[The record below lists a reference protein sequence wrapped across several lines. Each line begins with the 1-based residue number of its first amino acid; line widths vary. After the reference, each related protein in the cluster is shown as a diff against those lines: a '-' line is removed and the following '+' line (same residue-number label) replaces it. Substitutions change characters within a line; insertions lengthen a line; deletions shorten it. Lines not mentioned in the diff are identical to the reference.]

1 MKFKFNVAL
10 TSDFVRKV
18 HWKGMTTD
26 HAMNKAE
33 WINTDICIKLPKIFP
48 FPVFYDLSSLAQ
60 KGSARDQLLE
70 RSKQWRQAFRGCQ
83 EKQSAAPCF

>member
-48 FPVFYDLSSLAQ
+48 FPVFL
-60 KGSARDQLLE
+60 
-70 RSKQWRQAFRGCQ
+70 
-83 EKQSAAPCF
+83 